1 MVYFC
6 VSACFSKPMQSL
18 NDGYISRT
26 KYGIIIKNWHT
37 NGDLAV
43 AGMTVMFNIVA
54 RPVELYDK
62 KTVEITHKTILNLMR
77 DYLMKF
83 QHSTSSY
90 KHLV

>member
-1 MVYFC
+1 
-6 VSACFSKPMQSL
+6 MQSL
-18 NDGYISRT
+18 NDGYISIT
-26 KYGIIIKNWHT
+26 KYGIVIKNRHT
-37 NGDLAV
+37 KSDLAV

-62 KTVEITHKTILNLMR
+62 KTVEITHKTILNLIR

-90 KHLV
+90 NHRV